1 MEPYLHMDRQGQGKH
16 TLLQVVQLPQKNAQV
31 IMKVTDLLCLS
42 NHCNLTHIGDTEN
55 VESQGILPNTFRHI
69 FSHINSTPTKRF
81 LVRASYLEIYQE
93 DIRDLLCNKD
103 KNNASAVPH
112 CEIREGPSGMY
123 IKDLSSYFCANAEEI
138 LNLMEKGNKNRAV
151 GRTNM
156 NEHSSR
162 SHAIFQITIEVSET
176 WLDGKEHFK
185 VGKLNLV
192 DLAGSER
199 QGKTG
204 ATGERFKEATKI
216 NLSLSAL
223 GNVISALVDGSS
235 HIPYRDSKL
244 TRLLQDS
251 LGGNSRTIMIA
262 TVGPSNYN
270 CEESL
275 NTLRYAS
282 RAKNIKNKPHVNE
295 DPKDAILRHYQ
306 EEILRLRS
314 LLQVRQVKCP
324 KSKTSTTE
332 TQCEQESSVIITA
345 NTEPQPHPAEKLLDN
360 RTSTSSS
367 VSLSDNETN
376 IFNDDDTRIILSDER
391 IMEIEELRK
400 SEKNK
405 RMIELAPLLAPFDID
420 PNGEFDEI
428 MKQLDDRKD
437 ELMKDTET
445 TKDKKDRYLKRLQRV
460 TEKVQTAEEECSD
473 LIQRIYWLEGKVLNN
488 GKSLFQHTQDQE
500 KQIEVQE
507 KEMMEQEMRE
517 ESLRKNL
524 EEQQLTTKEMK
535 DKLIEVRNDLS
546 SKQDK
551 LKKLISKIHRADEKK
566 ENSREEHHFQRTEME
581 IYTREMARSLIQLHF
596 E

>member
-345 NTEPQPHPAEKLLDN
+345 NTEPQPHPAQKLLDN